1 MWFCIKWQ
9 RLVVAGPVLRHS
21 LWEPE
26 AHWHDLCFH
35 FRRIPIFARTA
46 TNHTIVLTNVGK
58 WYEMHSSNIMTMVS
72 SKLYTNYSI
81 TTTKWENLKV
91 KCTNASCNP
100 LSTTLLDWDDSTEV
114 EVLKWATS
122 ILWYMFNVIRNMHAV
137 CPHID
142 LWGSIKFRI
151 GHSRSNQQENKAAT
165 MSLSYH
171 ANNNTK
177 ANGWGAWTRSWIRLD
192 QA

>member
-1 MWFCIKWQ
+1 MNTRSTLTW
-9 RLVVAGPVLRHS
+9 LVLSFSEDTNLCSDSNQPYNC
-21 LWEPE
+21 
-26 AHWHDLCFH
+26 AHKCW
-35 FRRIPIFARTA
+35 
-46 TNHTIVLTNVGK
+46 K
-58 WYEMHSSNIMTMVS
+58 WYEMHYSNIMTMVS
-72 SKLYTNYSI
+72 SKLYTTYII
-81 TTTKWENLKV
+81 TTTIWENLKV
-91 KCTNASCNP
+91 KCTNASCNL